1 LSDDTNLTTQ
11 ETISITLHHNH
22 THEHLDTFS
31 PGTASSEYDSQNS
44 VSLDSLGSHENNS
57 LALSNDGIMSVTRPN
72 SSAEIDP
79 PNSPDSCDDSDLA
92 LFVEWSKKGRCTID
106 DDTPVTIK
114 CDDHSLFMSCAQLLK
129 PYMKKHRS
137 AHTEEEISNLKHVL
151 DQISD
156 SLKSEIPTERYKIAQ
171 QLNILAMF
179 KGELTFIKGK
189 IKKIKKTYER
199 VTCTL
204 ADRFRIG
211 ESRRNPMQMQNA
223 QIESGVITAEEAAL
237 TLFTAWKN
245 EDVLDKRVKSC
256 RKRLRSNGFYRYQW
270 PDNELVDIL
279 TYRSDKP
286 RIVKKLNYSENKI
299 RKFCKRIRKKGR
311 HKSEYIEN
319 IALLIAAEWRSKGVL
334 NEAIADCTAKLK
346 NAKAT
351 IKIPESPRTDITP
364 DNTTMLKENFSSN
377 SNTDINQL
385 LLS

>member
-1 LSDDTNLTTQ
+1 MQKLIYTALIPLLINSTIASDDGL
-11 ETISITLHHNH
+11 
-22 THEHLDTFS
+22 
-31 PGTASSEYDSQNS
+31 ASDKANS
-44 VSLDSLGSHENNS
+44 ALGSLSIQVDSSTTRSDNDTTPKTTADSSIETES
-57 LALSNDGIMSVTRPN
+57 L
-72 SSAEIDP
+72 
-79 PNSPDSCDDSDLA
+79 NSPDSYDDSDLA

-106 DDTPVTIK
+106 DDTPDTIK

-137 AHTEEEISNLKHVL
+137 AHTEEERSSLKHVL

-156 SLKSEIPTERYKIAQ
+156 SFKSIIPTERYKIAQ

-189 IKKIKKTYER
+189 IKKKKKTYER

-245 EDVLDKRVKSC
+245 EDVLGKRVKSC

-364 DNTTMLKENFSSN
+364 DNTTIRKDGL
-377 SNTDINQL
+377 
-385 LLS
+385 